1 MGVMIGGRKCGAP
14 DSGRHAQALHARQH
28 GFSIQCS
35 IGIALYPQDGATLD
49 DLIKQSDTA
58 MYRSRSVVAAAM
70 AFTSRR

>member
-1 MGVMIGGRKCGAP
+1 MLKPFML
-14 DSGRHAQALHARQH
+14 DSM

-58 MYRSRSVVAAAM
+58 MYRVKERGAAVM
-70 AFTSRR
+70 ASTSRR